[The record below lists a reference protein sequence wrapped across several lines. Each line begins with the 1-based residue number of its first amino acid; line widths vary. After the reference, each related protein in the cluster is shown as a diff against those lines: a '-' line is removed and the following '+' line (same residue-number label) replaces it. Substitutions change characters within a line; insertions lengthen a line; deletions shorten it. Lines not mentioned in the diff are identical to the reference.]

1 MTTTILILN
10 LAMSL
15 PALAVVGITL
25 RFVLRPWPG
34 PSNGEGRAD
43 WRGPF
48 RGRLAWSPAQRT
60 AASIA
65 TATNSS
71 ARYSSE
77 K

>member
-1 MTTTILILN
+1 MTTTVLILN

-15 PALAVVGITL
+15 PALAVLGMTALV
-25 RFVLRPWPG
+25 VLRQPPG
-34 PSNGEGRAD
+34 SQRWEGRAD
-43 WRGPF
+43 WRGPL
-48 RGRLAWSPAQRT
+48 RPRIGARRCQRT

>member
-1 MTTTILILN
+1 MTMTVIMLN

-15 PALAVVGITL
+15 PAALALMATAPS
-25 RFVLRPWPG
+25 VLRTAPD
-34 PSNGEGRAD
+34 PSTEVGRAD

-48 RGRLAWSPAQRT
+48 GRHLGCHRVQRT

-77 K
+77 